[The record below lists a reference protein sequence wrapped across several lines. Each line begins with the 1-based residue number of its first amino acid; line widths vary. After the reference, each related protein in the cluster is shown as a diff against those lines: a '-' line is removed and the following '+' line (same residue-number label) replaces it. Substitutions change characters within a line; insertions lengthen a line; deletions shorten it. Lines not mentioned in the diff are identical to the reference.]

1 MKTSWL
7 AAVAVVILL
16 CVWMAT
22 GLLATD
28 EDETASET
36 VADEPMAVVVKL
48 VTLEKMDREVSLHG
62 QLEPIQ
68 HLFLKAET
76 SGRLERLLVEKGQRV
91 TRDEPLAILDGG
103 TRQSALS
110 EARARVKSARSE
122 QAAAA
127 SLRGQRLQS
136 QVQLEQTE
144 AALESALS
152 QLASIELDI
161 DNLTITSPFAAVIN
175 DLPVDPGSLVERG
188 DIVAE
193 LVDDSAFNVSA
204 QAAQQTIA
212 RLEIGQPVKVTLLTG
227 EELPGTLTFI
237 SVLADSQTRS
247 FRVEAQVDNETGA
260 AGAGVSAS
268 MTIPVEQI
276 EAAFVSPS
284 AFALGE
290 DGELGVKAVDD
301 NDLVFFQPIELIS
314 TSLDGAWVVGIP
326 ANTRII
332 TLGQG
337 FVAIGEKVAP
347 QMDTEENQAALSR
360 SHDSRLASA
369 QSQFNQGSY

>member
-7 AAVAVVILL
+7 AAGAVVILL

-36 VADEPMAVVVKL
+36 AADELMAVVVKL
-48 VTLEKMDREVSLHG
+48 VTLEKMDRVVSLHG

-347 QMDTEENQAALSR
+347 QLDTEENQAALSR
-360 SHDSRLASA
+360 SHDSRLASV

>member
-1 MKTSWL
+1 
-7 AAVAVVILL
+7 
-16 CVWMAT
+16 MAT

-36 VADEPMAVVVKL
+36 AADELMAVVVKL
-48 VTLEKMDREVSLHG
+48 VTLEKMDRVVSLHG

-284 AFALGE
+284 AFALDE

-347 QMDTEENQAALSR
+347 QLDTEENQAALSR
-360 SHDSRLASA
+360 SHDSRLASV